1 MGYIWNPLC
10 VDNQFRPSLKKISSQ
25 NFSLEPSDSLPPV
38 WPLCSSNLA
47 NSARPH
53 FHLYFWRS
61 CSIIFLKPN
70 FYQICRKDQSSEPDF
85 IVVSWW
91 WKEDI
96 GCKMQCGNSL
106 VLVESRGLAM
116 FSFQGWTLIK
126 PKLLLEVAW
135 RCHCYRILLR
145 SSVGKETITMQMRFL
160 LLRNHFTEEVMYR
173 LGGAGDPLLLQR
185 RARMMD
191 TYTQL
196 QQTHPALPSNLRD
209 FQVQPGTCLMP
220 YWKPLIKWQVQ
231 ADITAAAIDQQD
243 RHHILSCLPTGM
255 GKTLPMLLTARLLP
269 PGDTTSGHM
278 HK

>member
-1 MGYIWNPLC
+1 MGWENEPLKNRDFNFGGHFLSQNKVQAAKMGYIWNPLC

-96 GCKMQCGNSL
+96 GCKMLCGNSL

-126 PKLLLEVAW
+126 PNQSYRWRSHEVIVLESFSEVLL
-135 RCHCYRILLR
+135 
-145 SSVGKETITMQMRFL
+145 
-160 LLRNHFTEEVMYR
+160 
-173 LGGAGDPLLLQR
+173 
-185 RARMMD
+185 ARK
-191 TYTQL
+191 Q
-196 QQTHPALPSNLRD
+196 
-209 FQVQPGTCLMP
+209 
-220 YWKPLIKWQVQ
+220 
-231 ADITAAAIDQQD
+231 
-243 RHHILSCLPTGM
+243 
-255 GKTLPMLLTARLLP
+255 
-269 PGDTTSGHM
+269 
-278 HK
+278 